1 MPEVDVRLV
10 DVVKKFGDQVA
21 VDGINLEVRDGE
33 FFSLLG
39 PSGCGKTTT
48 LRMIGG
54 FEQPTSGLIELQ
66 GQDVTWLPP
75 FKRNV
80 NTVFQNYALFPHLT
94 IFENVAF
101 GLRRKNVK
109 GSELKRR
116 VTDML
121 SLVELPGY
129 EQRKPTQI
137 SGGQAQRIAL
147 ARALINRPAVLLL
160 DEPLGAL
167 DLKLRKQMQVEL
179 KRIQQEVGITFIYVT
194 HDQEEAMTMSDRIAV
209 MNKGHYE
216 QLGDPESLYERP
228 LTRFVAGFLGVS
240 NLLPAKI
247 LGTDGDYARATLGDD
262 TAIRVPRALVDGQTQ
277 ASIGV
282 RPEKIRLSE
291 PDQDAPAGHNR
302 LIGVVRDAS
311 YVGVSTQYIVEAP
324 SGTLTVYEQNVERAT
339 RSELWARGDR
349 VQVTWSPDHSF
360 VVPETSDHESI
371 ELSGAGVPATAANA

>member
-1 MPEVDVRLV
+1 MAEVDVRLV
-10 DVVKKFGDQVA
+10 DVTKKFGDQVA
-21 VDGINLEVRDGE
+21 VDRINLEVRHGE

-54 FEQPTSGLIELQ
+54 FEQPTSGLIELH
-66 GQDVTWLPP
+66 GEDVTWLPP

-101 GLRRKNVK
+101 GLRRKGVK
-109 GSELKRR
+109 GDAIKSRVSE
-116 VTDML
+116 ML
-121 SLVELPGY
+121 RLVELPGY
-129 EQRKPTQI
+129 ETRKPHQI
-137 SGGQAQRIAL
+137 SGGQAQRVAL

-179 KRIQQEVGITFIYVT
+179 KRIQGEVGITFIYVT

-209 MNKGHYE
+209 MNRGHYE

-228 LTRFVAGFLGVS
+228 STRFVAGFLGIS
-240 NLLPAKI
+240 NLLPARVV
-247 LGTDGDYARATLGDD
+247 GGDGAYVRASLSDD
-262 TAIRVPRALVDGQTQ
+262 TAIRVPRALVNGSDRI
-277 ASIGV
+277 AIGV

-291 PDQDAPAGHNR
+291 PDAEPPGGHNR
-302 LIGVVRDAS
+302 LTGTVRDAS
-311 YVGVSTQYIVEAP
+311 YLGVSTQYQVE
-324 SGTLTVYEQNVERAT
+324 SRGGTLTVYEQNVERAT
-339 RSELWARGDR
+339 RAELWARGDE
-349 VQVTWSPDHSF
+349 VQMTWSPDHSF
-360 VVPETSDHESI
+360 VVPADGVDPTEP
-371 ELSGAGVPATAANA
+371 SGAGAPASPPTHA